1 MDLSST
7 ADVVGGRTS
16 DVAVEE
22 KGALLWSNAVR
33 WVIPVTLTIMV
44 LVVVIIFLILMVLL
58 TLVVIVMDIVP

>member
-1 MDLSST
+1 MDRNST
-7 ADVVGGRTS
+7 ADVADVVGGGGTL

-22 KGALLWSNAVR
+22 KGSNAVR
-33 WVIPVTLTIMV
+33 WVIPITLTIMV